1 MKKPILF
8 CIAFFILFFTSCSVF
23 NLGKKKQEEKE
34 RTTKTTEL
42 SEVKKDSSNIKKVN
56 VSETKKET
64 LPIDKSSSISL
75 QTADSIANKRINEA
89 LRNFKITD
97 RSGGNS
103 FSAKYDEVTMR
114 LVFDAYI
121 EGTRSTEKETNTDQ
135 LINTNTES
143 KTDKTFEEE
152 VSEKSERVIKMIPL
166 WIWIV
171 AGIFFL
177 PTIINRVMFII
188 NPLKGVISK
197 LKG

>member
-1 MKKPILF
+1 MKKIILF
-8 CIAFFILFFTSCSVF
+8 AIAFFILFFTSCSVF
-23 NLGKKKQEEKE
+23 NLGKKKQEQKE

-42 SEVKKDSSNIKKVN
+42 SEVKKDSSNIKNVN

-64 LPIDKSSSISL
+64 LPIDKRSSISL

-103 FSAKYDEVTMR
+103 FSAKYDEATMR
-114 LVFDAYI
+114 LIFDAYI
-121 EGTRSTEKETNTDQ
+121 EGTKSIEKETNTDQ

-152 VSEKSERVIKMIPL
+152 VSEKSKKVIKMIPL
-166 WIWIV
+166 WIWV
-171 AGIFFL
+171 VVGVWFFPQIL
-177 PTIINRVMFII
+177 SRLKTVF
-188 NPLKGVISK
+188 NPLSK
-197 LKG
+197 LFKK

>member
-42 SEVKKDSSNIKKVN
+42 SEVKKDSSNIKNVN

-103 FSAKYDEVTMR
+103 FSAKYDEATMR
-114 LVFDAYI
+114 LIFDAYI
-121 EGTRSTEKETNTDQ
+121 EGTKSIEKETNTDQ

-152 VSEKSERVIKMIPL
+152 VSEKSKKVIKMIPL
-166 WIWIV
+166 WIWV
-171 AGIFFL
+171 VVGVWFFPQIL
-177 PTIINRVMFII
+177 SRLKTVF
-188 NPLKGVISK
+188 NPLSK
-197 LKG
+197 LFKK